1 MPDSKGRWEDKDL
14 IAFYKDEHRDNI
26 AIDATIWTTELVDDL
41 VHKVEQFGLD
51 LSSTKHPFFANDI
64 SIRRGNTSFQYTD
77 AEMDEFKRC
86 KKDIIYFANKYVKV
100 MQEHGIDNITL
111 YEYQEDMLR
120 NYQAERY
127 NIVVGSRQI
136 GKTVVAGIF
145 LVWYLIFHYDKNIML
160 AGNKGMTAK
169 EILDKAKMVI
179 QNLPFFLKPAM
190 TVWNQFSIASD
201 ANSRILATT
210 TTDKAAIG
218 FTIHLLFLDEFA
230 HVRQN
235 IQRSFYDN
243 IYPVV
248 SAGKNTKIILT
259 STPNGYDL
267 FQEIFD
273 KSMKGKNEYISMEIP
288 WWKVPGRDEDWAAGQ
303 IANMGEEA
311 FNEQFNCSFLRNDTL
326 LLSGAQLRLVDS
338 TKQKFVHHEMPLL
351 ADYMLDYEGLDWVE
365 DFDLESV
372 RNESSYFFLSI
383 DLAEGVGRDY
393 TVMQIFQL
401 VPKNEEQM
409 KELSSERFEMY
420 KFFKMKQVGI
430 FRRNDMPID
439 DFCKICYVLFYSN
452 KFFDL
457 DRTKV
462 MLEWNTYGS
471 FFVEKIKNLFS
482 GADYDE
488 SIFVRSYHRKGAR
501 ARKIGIRQDKES
513 KPRNCVELKSRIDKR
528 DIEITEPWTAKE
540 LGFFSRNKKG
550 SYEAVTGHDD
560 TVMACVNLMEAYR
573 SIEYADLISEC
584 FDRQS
589 AEVREKVLEIMGGGT
604 GFDES
609 TDFLVDDNGFGS
621 MFGNNDDSL
630 SFI

>member
-1 MPDSKGRWEDKDL
+1 
-14 IAFYKDEHRDNI
+14 
-26 AIDATIWTTELVDDL
+26 
-41 VHKVEQFGLD
+41 
-51 LSSTKHPFFANDI
+51 
-64 SIRRGNTSFQYTD
+64 
-77 AEMDEFKRC
+77 
-86 KKDIIYFANKYVKV
+86 
-100 MQEHGIDNITL
+100 
-111 YEYQEDMLR
+111 
-120 NYQAERY
+120 
-127 NIVVGSRQI
+127 
-136 GKTVVAGIF
+136 
-145 LVWYLIFHYDKNIML
+145 
-160 AGNKGMTAK
+160 
-169 EILDKAKMVI
+169 
-179 QNLPFFLKPAM
+179 
-190 TVWNQFSIASD
+190 
-201 ANSRILATT
+201 
-210 TTDKAAIG
+210 
-218 FTIHLLFLDEFA
+218 
-230 HVRQN
+230 
-235 IQRSFYDN
+235 
-243 IYPVV
+243 
-248 SAGKNTKIILT
+248 
-259 STPNGYDL
+259 
-267 FQEIFD
+267 
-273 KSMKGKNEYISMEIP
+273 MEIP